1 MPAEIDGLEHPTP
14 GLMNADLLPASSLAR
29 LSELATRAVG
39 GDAGTPLRV
48 SVAAVPFEWLGDAV
62 ACGDVRS
69 DAPLPFQVPAD
80 AAAWVLLPLPGGAAV
95 EDTVPDGRGLALCVS
110 SSSIRP
116 WRDSDIAALSAIAAT
131 AAMEVQ
137 LRAGLQR
144 PSAATDDQRAPA
156 LHDALTGL
164 SNRALFLDRVAMMCL
179 RHARHDDHHFAV
191 MSLSIEQFEGIAST
205 FGYDAAHDVL
215 REFANRLRAVVRSYD
230 SIARFDGDEFGIL
243 LESIRDQSDAA
254 RVANRVHDALR
265 APIASRIDQFRVTA
279 NIGIVLS
286 FSGIDSAARL
296 IQLAGLA
303 RGRARASGA
312 PYEIFD
318 PVMHQH
324 AQARLSKE
332 MDLRRGVDADE
343 FELHYQPIVSMST
356 GRIVN
361 TEALVRWRHPR
372 HGLVNAAEFITLAEE
387 TGLAVPLDW
396 LTITQACRQLRSWRE
411 SLPGEAKLGVSVNVT
426 AAHFRQRDVAQHV
439 GSILDAQGVSDGI
452 SLEVTERMLIGN
464 IAQTKA
470 VLQEL
475 RALGVGIHLDD
486 FGTGYS
492 SLQYLHELPF
502 DVIKIDRSFV
512 ARMQHGG
519 RDAQLVTTIRELAR
533 QLGVPVIAEGVETEE
548 HLALVREL
556 GCEFAQGYLFAR
568 PLPSE
573 EIQAMLA
580 SGRQW

>member
-1 MPAEIDGLEHPTP
+1 MPAEIVGIGHPMT
-14 GLMNADLLPASSLAR
+14 GLMNSGLLPASSLAR
-29 LSELATRAVG
+29 LSQLAARAL
-39 GDAGTPLRV
+39 DAGERAALRA
-48 SVAAVPFEWLGDAV
+48 SVVAVPFEWLGDAV
-62 ACGDVRS
+62 ACGDVRN
-69 DAPLPFQVPAD
+69 DAPLPFQVDAG
-80 AAAWVLLPLPGGAAV
+80 AAAWVLVPLPGAG
-95 EDTVPDGRGLALCVS
+95 DPDEGGLALCVS
-110 SSSIRP
+110 SGSRRA
-116 WRDSDIAALSAIAAT
+116 WNDSDIAALSVVAAT
-131 AAMEVQ
+131 AAMELQ
-137 LRAGLQR
+137 LRADLARHGRTADDAHVPSLRDGL
-144 PSAATDDQRAPA
+144 TDLA
-156 LHDALTGL
+156 
-164 SNRALFLDRVAMMCL
+164 SRALFLDRVAMMCL
-179 RHARHDDHHFAV
+179 RHARHDDLHFAV
-191 MSLSIEQFEGIAST
+191 MSVSIEQFEGIAST
-205 FGYDAAHDVL
+205 FGYDAARDVL
-215 REFANRLRAVVRSYD
+215 REFADRLRSVVRGYD

-265 APIASRIDQFRVTA
+265 APIASGTDQFRVTA

-286 FSGIDSAARL
+286 FSGIDSAARFT
-296 IQLAGLA
+296 QLAALA
-303 RGRARASGA
+303 RGRARSSGA

-318 PVMHQH
+318 PVMQQH
-324 AQARLSKE
+324 AQARLSRE
-332 MDLRRGVDADE
+332 MDLRRGVDAGE

-372 HGLVNAAEFITLAEE
+372 RGLVNAAEFITLAEE
-387 TGLAVPLDW
+387 IGLAVPLDW
-396 LTITQACRQLRSWRE
+396 FTIDQACRQLRSWRE
-411 SLPGEAKLGVSVNVT
+411 GVPGESDLGVSVNVT

-439 GSILDAQGVSDGI
+439 GSILHAQGVSGGI

-464 IAQTKA
+464 IAQAKT

-512 ARMQHGG
+512 ARMLHGG

-533 QLGVPVIAEGVETEE
+533 QLGVPVIAEGVETPE

-568 PLPSE
+568 PLPSDE
-573 EIQAMLA
+573 MQAMLA
-580 SGRQW
+580 SGPQW